1 MLSFLNS
8 SDDTKV
14 ISEPRMVTLDNQ
26 KATIDVGLMYPIV
39 NVQASTVQTTG
50 GSQISYSNLTVNLDV
65 TPRITADNFVEM
77 KVQQSVLR
85 LGPQFVSTVADQ
97 ENKVDSFFTR
107 KLETAVLI
115 PSGNTLVMGGLISD
129 ELMNSNKKVPVLG
142 DIPVLGYAFR
152 KDSKSRNRANLIIFI
167 TPTIVQDGDFQP
179 AKSTFLQ
186 STGQEEVSE
195 EWSAWNSGK
204 PKDWSNPDHVSSRQ
218 AVFNEDLVRPASGNH
233 PAL

>member
-1 MLSFLNS
+1 
-8 SDDTKV
+8 
-14 ISEPRMVTLDNQ
+14 
-26 KATIDVGLMYPIV
+26 
-39 NVQASTVQTTG
+39 
-50 GSQISYSNLTVNLDV
+50 
-65 TPRITADNFVEM
+65 M

-129 ELMNSNKKVPVLG
+129 DLMNSNKKVPVFG

-152 KDSKSRNRANLIIFI
+152 KYSKSRNRANLIIFI
-167 TPTIVQDGDFQP
+167 TPTIGQDGDFQP

-195 EWSAWNSGK
+195 
-204 PKDWSNPDHVSSRQ
+204 
-218 AVFNEDLVRPASGNH
+218 
-233 PAL
+233 